1 MWNVVRS
8 LMVNIPRVGLIKKA
22 QCWYSKKESIEE
34 ESIEVVLNSQVNPFL
49 GNFKLVKLTTLH
61 KQNHINLLR
70 DDVLSEFILRITIF
84 LSKMMIEKC
93 KSTRR

>member
-8 LMVNIPRVGLIKKA
+8 LMVNIPRVGLIKK
-22 QCWYSKKESIEE
+22 STMLVFKK
-34 ESIEVVLNSQVNPFL
+34 ESIEVVLNNQVNPFL

-61 KQNHINLLR
+61 MQNHINLLR

>member
-1 MWNVVRS
+1 
-8 LMVNIPRVGLIKKA
+8 MVNIPRVGLIKK
-22 QCWYSKKESIEE
+22 STMLVFKK
-34 ESIEVVLNSQVNPFL
+34 ESIEVVLNNQVNPFL

-61 KQNHINLLR
+61 MQNHINLLR

>member
-22 QCWYSKKESIEE
+22 QCWYSKKESIE
-34 ESIEVVLNSQVNPFL
+34 VVLNSQVNPFL

-61 KQNHINLLR
+61 KQNHTNLLR